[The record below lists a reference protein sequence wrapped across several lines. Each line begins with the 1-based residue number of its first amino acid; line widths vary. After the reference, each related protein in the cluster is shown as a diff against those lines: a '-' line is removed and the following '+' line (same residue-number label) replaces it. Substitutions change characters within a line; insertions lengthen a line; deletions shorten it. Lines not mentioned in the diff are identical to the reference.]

1 MSLIYIAKLGRA
13 VGLKGAQKL
22 HIESDFPEQ
31 FKKGNIFLTKNNQTL
46 TVESYNS
53 KSNTIKF
60 EEISSIDEAKKLTNK
75 ELFATQDETK
85 QNCILD
91 KNQYFWFDMI
101 GCSIMENNECL
112 GTITDIQRLP
122 LTDYLYIKTTTELI
136 SKKYPNSFLIPYQKE
151 YILDVDLDSK
161 IIKTINC
168 KDILE
173 AS

>member
-13 VGLKGAQKL
+13 VGLKGFQKL

-31 FKKGNIFLTKNNQTL
+31 FKKGNSFLTKNNQKL

-53 KSNTIKF
+53 KANTIKF
-60 EEISSIDEAKKLTNK
+60 EQINSVEDAKKFTNK
-75 ELFATQDETK
+75 ELFATQEDTK

-91 KNQYFWFDMI
+91 KDQYFWFDLI
-101 GCSIMENNECL
+101 GSTIVENGESL
-112 GTITDIQRLP
+112 GKIVDIQRLP
-122 LTDYLYIKTTTELI
+122 LTDYLYIQTTQELV
-136 SKKYPNSFLIPYQKE
+136 SKNYPKSFLIPYQNE
-151 YILDVDLDSK
+151 YILDVNLIDK
-161 IIKTINC
+161 IIITKGS